1 MDTSDPIKETFE
13 KCKEYINASDFES
26 LAESLHYLDNNK
38 DYLNF
43 LNKKLSKKLQSKH
56 RQ

>member
-13 KCKEYINASDFES
+13 KCKNYINASDFES
-26 LAESLHYLDNNK
+26 LAESLFSLENNK

-43 LNKKLSKKLQSKH
+43 PLVKY
-56 RQ
+56 